1 MRPDVLVGPSEWV
14 VEQFGDDVAAE
25 LWTRVPEALSTAI
38 EREVNAHPTTTQA
51 TERVLTNPRW
61 PLPYEELV
69 LFLGTL
75 PGAEVISVPKSVYQ
89 LVVINGHVVVPWCY
103 GQSAGQS
110 MRDADVGRSFGRL
123 ARELLRRFGPPWRRS
138 MTEPPLPLDSVDAR
152 EVSKICAAIAQIEPM
167 PEVVIAGYAGA
178 PHLGLVRACLGEIKS
193 ADNGSLDWDHL
204 DDLPLPPPVI
214 PRPRRMRFP

>member
-14 VEQFGDDVAAE
+14 VEQFGDKVAAE

-38 EREVNAHPTTTQA
+38 DREVNARPAMTQA
-51 TERVLTNPRW
+51 TERILANPRW

-75 PGAEVISVPKSVYQ
+75 PGAKIISVPKSVYQ

-103 GQSAGQS
+103 GQSAGLS
-110 MRDADVGRSFGRL
+110 MEDVRPGRSFGRL
-123 ARELLRRFGPPWRRS
+123 VREMLRRFGPPWRRS
-138 MTEPPLPLDSVDAR
+138 RAEPPLPLDVVDER
-152 EVSKICAAIAQIEPM
+152 EVAKICAAIATIEPK
-167 PEVVIAGYAGA
+167 PEIVIAGYAGA
-178 PHLGLVRACLGEIKS
+178 PNLGLLRACLGEIKS
-193 ADNGSLDWDHL
+193 TDNGSVSWSHM

-214 PRPRRMRFP
+214 PRPRRLQFP

>member
-14 VEQFGDDVAAE
+14 VEQFGDKVAGE

-38 EREVNAHPTTTQA
+38 DREIHTHPSMTQA
-51 TERVLTNPRW
+51 MERVLANPRW

-75 PGAEVISVPKSVYQ
+75 SGAEIISVPKSVYQ

-103 GQSAGQS
+103 GQSARYS
-110 MRDADVGRSFGRL
+110 MRDVPVGRSFGRL

-138 MTEPPLPLDSVDAR
+138 QAEMPLPLDAVDER
-152 EVSKICAAIAQIEPM
+152 EVAKICAAIA
-167 PEVVIAGYAGA
+167 VIAGWAGA
-178 PHLGLVRACLGEIKS
+178 PHLGLLRACLGEVKS
-193 ADNGSLDWDHL
+193 TDNGTLNWSHL

-214 PRPRRMRFP
+214 PRPRRMQFD

>member
-14 VEQFGDDVAAE
+14 VEQFGVKIAAE

-38 EREVNAHPTTTQA
+38 DREVNAHPAMTQT
-51 TERVLTNPRW
+51 TERVLANPRW

-75 PGAEVISVPKSVYQ
+75 PGAEIISVPRSVYQ
-89 LVVINGHVVVPWCY
+89 LVVIHGHVVVPWCY
-103 GQSAGQS
+103 GQSADQS
-110 MRDADVGRSFGRL
+110 MRDAEVGRSFGRL

-138 MTEPPLPLDSVDAR
+138 PGEVPLPLDVVDER
-152 EVSKICAAIAQIEPM
+152 EVAKICAAISGIEPIPM
-167 PEVVIAGYAGA
+167 VVIAGFAGA
-178 PHLGLVRACLGEIKS
+178 PNLGLLRASLGEIKS
-193 ADNGSLDWDHL
+193 AQNGSLLWSHL

-214 PRPRRMRFP
+214 PRPRRMQFP